1 MSGREEKASGW
12 HSGLRAGESDPTKK
26 NGVDLMCDYTWQI
39 MVTVWQEP
47 VAKGRLKRR
56 TTLLDIF
63 NLFFF
68 IDFFLSLLPN
78 NSKSCMFAKEG
89 RRQHPAHPRLQ
100 EAGDWF
106 PFEIQLQKY
115 AIVCLAD
122 TITNVQWLK
131 TCHEGKMCTTNG
143 LCQAKMLVGAASA
156 VQNSSCS
163 SRGPRVNSQHPHG
176 GSQPPLTPVP
186 GAPTSSS
193 GLCRH

>member
-1 MSGREEKASGW
+1 MTHTSYKMYLDIHTTSLFLKRGPRLANGLQASKGGLLKWQLHMPGREEKASGW
-12 HSGLRAGESDPTKK
+12 HSGLRAGESDPTK

-68 IDFFLSLLPN
+68 NRFFLSLLPN
-78 NSKSCMFAKEG
+78 NSKSCMFAKQG

-106 PFEIQLQKY
+106 PFEIQLQK
-115 AIVCLAD
+115 
-122 TITNVQWLK
+122 
-131 TCHEGKMCTTNG
+131 
-143 LCQAKMLVGAASA
+143 
-156 VQNSSCS
+156 
-163 SRGPRVNSQHPHG
+163 
-176 GSQPPLTPVP
+176 
-186 GAPTSSS
+186 
-193 GLCRH
+193 